1 MNEKKGIIFVL
12 ATAIISGVSI
22 YINSLGVK
30 FANPYVFAGMKNLL
44 VGLVFF
50 SLIMAVKEWKLLK
63 RLSQKDW
70 RRLVLIGL
78 IGGAIPF
85 LLFFKG
91 MSMTIAAQGSFIHKT
106 LFIYVGFLAIV
117 FLKEKLNKSLLIGLG
132 ALLFGNILFLGIKPQ
147 GLGWGDG
154 LILLATLFWAV
165 EIIIAKKALKKLSP
179 RIVAWGRMFFGSIF
193 IMLFLLS
200 TGQIGS
206 IFAYNPEQ
214 WKWIV
219 ITSVFLLAY
228 VFTFY
233 HGLKYVRA
241 SVATAVLA
249 LGAPITGLITLVAK
263 GEIAWAPQKIWGFG
277 LIVVGILLVIGWRTL
292 MGMVKYTWERSHER
306 SNVINK

>member
-1 MNEKKGIIFVL
+1 MNEKKGIVFVL

-22 YINSLGVK
+22 YVNSLGVK
-30 FANPYVFAGMKNLL
+30 FGNPYVFTGMKNLL
-44 VGLVFF
+44 VGLAFF
-50 SLIMAVKEWKLLK
+50 SLIMALKEWKLLK
-63 RLSQKDW
+63 KLGQKDW

-117 FLKEKLNKSLLIGLG
+117 FLKEKLNKSLLIGFG

-165 EIIIAKKALKKLSP
+165 EIIIAKKTLKKLSP
-179 RIVAWGRMFFGSIF
+179 RVVAWGRMFFGSIF
-193 IMLFLLS
+193 IMLFLIS

-214 WKWIV
+214 WKWIAL
-219 ITSVFLLAY
+219 TSLFLFAY
-228 VFTFY
+228 VFSFY

-241 SVATAVLA
+241 SVATAFLA
-249 LGAPITGLITLVAK
+249 LGAPITGLITLVVND
-263 GEIAWAPQKIWGFG
+263 GIVWAPQKIWGLG

-292 MGMVKYTWERSHER
+292 RGMVKYRG
-306 SNVINK
+306 NL

>member
-22 YINSLGVK
+22 YVNSLGVK
-30 FANPYVFAGMKNLL
+30 FGNPYVFTGMKNLL
-44 VGLVFF
+44 VGLAFF
-50 SLIMAVKEWKLLK
+50 SLIMALKEWKLLK
-63 RLSQKDW
+63 KLGQKDW

-91 MSMTIAAQGSFIHKT
+91 MSMTLAAQGSFIHKT

-132 ALLFGNILFLGIKPQ
+132 ALLFGNILFFGIKPQ
-147 GLGWGDG
+147 GLSWGDG

-165 EIIIAKKALKKLSP
+165 EIIISKKTLKNLSP

-193 IMLFLLS
+193 IMLFLIS

-214 WKWIV
+214 WKWIAL
-219 ITSVFLLAY
+219 TSLFLFAY

-241 SVATAVLA
+241 SVATAFLA

-263 GEIAWAPQKIWGFG
+263 EGIIWQPQKIWGLG

-292 MGMVKYTWERSHER
+292 RAMVKYRGNT
-306 SNVINK
+306 